1 MEYVSQ
7 LWPYVAALIGVGVV
21 VLLAKN
27 WIVKV
32 PSGKIAIL
40 ENVLK
45 GKQIETG
52 RILARDN
59 EMGVLRRYIKQ
70 GWHFV
75 PFPLRKVKHFQP
87 IFIVQELG
95 FVVAKDGAQLPP
107 DRKFADDP
115 AGDVTDPAKDFHN
128 KFQDPDGFYEH
139 GGIRGPQ
146 LRLLTAG
153 PHFIHPELFDVKE
166 MPRTRIGQGKVGVV
180 YARDGHPLDN
190 GQVLSKKVKDHD
202 RFQNAAAFI
211 KNGGQIGPQIEVL
224 PPGVYNINREMFD
237 VQEVDALKVP
247 QGKISILISKIGK
260 PLPKGEVC
268 ATTPSGDD
276 NLFTDA
282 QAFIDASGY
291 QGPQSRTLGAG
302 VYYLNPLAFDHEE
315 QPLYEVKPGF
325 VAARISFI
333 GTAPGMEPSDGPE
346 NVPTTED
353 KSLAQSAT
361 DPAATRVNS
370 GVREVTIVNDGER
383 GLQKRVLSPGM
394 YPFNH
399 YAEKLIDWPI
409 TVRTI
414 EWANPESKD
423 ENTNYF
429 NRFEIDSNDGQK
441 MKVDVRLN
449 YRVLA
454 EDVPFVIRNLGSLDS
469 LEAGVI
475 HPHVENIFR
484 NQVTKSPAINY
495 VQNRAKE
502 VEEALAAAKTELR
515 PYRVEVTGL
524 LITDL
529 IPPEK
534 LTELLSAKSL
544 AEQEKDMWTAKETA
558 QNARIAF
565 ENKSAEADQQ
575 KSLRQA
581 ETSIKIAEN
590 EASATKKRAEGE
602 AARIVAVGEAN
613 ATATRATGTAEADII
628 KAKGEAAG
636 HAYEEQGKA
645 LGKDN
650 LARLEVTRALQ
661 GLKIPLVPQ
670 IQLGG
675 GANGEGGG
683 DMANLV
689 AALLLPQL
697 VGQLKGQPSETDT
710 PAAAVE
716 PETPAP
722 ADDKK

>member
-1 MEYVSQ
+1 
-7 LWPYVAALIGVGVV
+7 
-21 VLLAKN
+21 
-27 WIVKV
+27 
-32 PSGKIAIL
+32 
-40 ENVLK
+40 
-45 GKQIETG
+45 
-52 RILARDN
+52 
-59 EMGVLRRYIKQ
+59 
-70 GWHFV
+70 
-75 PFPLRKVKHFQP
+75 
-87 IFIVQELG
+87 
-95 FVVAKDGAQLPP
+95 
-107 DRKFADDP
+107 
-115 AGDVTDPAKDFHN
+115 
-128 KFQDPDGFYEH
+128 
-139 GGIRGPQ
+139 
-146 LRLLTAG
+146 
-153 PHFIHPELFDVKE
+153 
-166 MPRTRIGQGKVGVV
+166 
-180 YARDGHPLDN
+180 
-190 GQVLSKKVKDHD
+190 
-202 RFQNAAAFI
+202 
-211 KNGGQIGPQIEVL
+211 
-224 PPGVYNINREMFD
+224 
-237 VQEVDALKVP
+237 
-247 QGKISILISKIGK
+247 
-260 PLPKGEVC
+260 
-268 ATTPSGDD
+268 
-276 NLFTDA
+276 
-282 QAFIDASGY
+282 
-291 QGPQSRTLGAG
+291 
-302 VYYLNPLAFDHEE
+302 
-315 QPLYEVKPGF
+315 
-325 VAARISFI
+325 
-333 GTAPGMEPSDGPE
+333 
-346 NVPTTED
+346 
-353 KSLAQSAT
+353 
-361 DPAATRVNS
+361 
-370 GVREVTIVNDGER
+370 
-383 GLQKRVLSPGM
+383 
-394 YPFNH
+394 
-399 YAEKLIDWPI
+399 
-409 TVRTI
+409 
-414 EWANPESKD
+414 
-423 ENTNYF
+423 
-429 NRFEIDSNDGQK
+429 

-558 QNARIAF
+558 QQARIAF

-697 VGQLKGQPSETDT
+697 VGQLKGQAGETDT
-710 PAAAVE
+710 PSAAAE
-716 PETPAP
+716 PVTPAP